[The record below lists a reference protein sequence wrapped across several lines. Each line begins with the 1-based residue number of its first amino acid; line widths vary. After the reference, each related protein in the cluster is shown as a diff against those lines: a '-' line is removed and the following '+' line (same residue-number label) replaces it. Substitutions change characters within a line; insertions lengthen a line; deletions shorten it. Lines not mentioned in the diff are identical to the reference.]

1 METLTLTELARRM
14 GRRWV
19 TLLAGAGAGLA
30 LGLAT
35 HIVLPT
41 RYEAVAVLR
50 IDGPD
55 PARIDMAAEEALA
68 SSRRVTAE
76 ARDALGE
83 SGLSIRELEDA
94 VSATTVKE
102 SRVLQV
108 SYAADDPRRAARAAD
123 AVANAYLAVRAV
135 DARRLGGR
143 AASTAEVIDPA
154 RTPTAPLGP
163 GRPTSALG
171 GLALGLLLAAP
182 VSARP
187 TARTRAGR
195 AS

>member
-14 GRRWV
+14 ARRWP
-19 TLLAGAGAGLA
+19 TMLAGACAGLV
-30 LGLAT
+30 LGLVT
-35 HIVLPT
+35 HVLLPT
-41 RYEAVAVLR
+41 RYEAVAVVR
-50 IDGPD
+50 VDGPD

-76 ARDALGE
+76 ARDALGDP
-83 SGLSIRELEDA
+83 GLSIRELEDA
-94 VSATTVKE
+94 VAATTVTS
-102 SRVLQV
+102 SRVLRV
-108 SYAADDPRRAARAAD
+108 SYAATDPRQAAHAAD

-135 DARRLGGR
+135 DAERLGGR
-143 AASTAEVIDPA
+143 AASTADVLDPA
-154 RTPTAPLGP
+154 RMPTSPVGP
-163 GRPTSALG
+163 GRVAYALG

-187 TARTRAGR
+187 SRTRAGP